1 VAQLLQEFAVFMWL
15 LKSAKKGL
23 PVPAAPLSSAQLR
36 QFAGY
41 SGEAASGR
49 LEYQV
54 SPARFVYR
62 LVQGGRWQSVA
73 VSPALQPVHGSEV
86 CQKPGWLSG

>member
-1 VAQLLQEFAVFMWL
+1 VFMWL

-54 SPARFVYR
+54 SRSGPWRQCRVGASGASQHQIAIVACRQLECPAMLHR
-62 LVQGGRWQSVA
+62 SA
-73 VSPALQPVHGSEV
+73 
-86 CQKPGWLSG
+86 

>member
-1 VAQLLQEFAVFMWL
+1 MFMWL

-54 SPARFVYR
+54 SPSTPCASA
-62 LVQGGRWQSVA
+62 GW
-73 VSPALQPVHGSEV
+73 VSGQH
-86 CQKPGWLSG
+86 

>member
-1 VAQLLQEFAVFMWL
+1 MHSPVRCSLRVNPVAQMLQEFAVFMWL

-41 SGEAASGR
+41 SREASSGR

-54 SPARFVYR
+54 SPASPCNSA
-62 LVQGGRWQSVA
+62 RWLPAELCSVA
-73 VSPALQPVHGSEV
+73 
-86 CQKPGWLSG
+86 